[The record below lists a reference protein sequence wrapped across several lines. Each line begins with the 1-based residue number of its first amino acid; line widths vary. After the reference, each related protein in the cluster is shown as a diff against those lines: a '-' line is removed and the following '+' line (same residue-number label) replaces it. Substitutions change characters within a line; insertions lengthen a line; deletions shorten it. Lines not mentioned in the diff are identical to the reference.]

1 MRKRGIKFVAGILA
15 LMITAGVCVNNPTM
29 LDAAD
34 IQSEETWIPVEFQE
48 YCEEIGLKYGL
59 SPELLIAVIEK
70 ESSGQPQVYNKN
82 CKGLMQINE
91 PYHRDRM
98 EKLGV
103 TNIYDPYGN
112 ILLGADYLQQ
122 LFVMYQDPG
131 TVLMVY
137 NGSSKAV
144 KRGLNADYTE
154 YADSILKRTALL
166 EKIHGK

>member
-1 MRKRGIKFVAGILA
+1 MRKKVVKFAAGMLS
-15 LMITAGVCVNNPTM
+15 LMITAGIFLSNPRM

-34 IQSEETWIPVEFQE
+34 IQSEETWIPVEYQE
-48 YCEEIGLKYGL
+48 YCKEIGARYNL
-59 SPELLIAVIEK
+59 SPEFLMAVIEK
-70 ESSGQPQVYNKN
+70 ESSGQPQVYNGN

-98 EKLGV
+98 ERLGV
-103 TNIYDPYGN
+103 ADIYDPYGN
-112 ILLGADYLQQ
+112 ILLGADYLVD

-144 KRGLNADYTE
+144 KRGAAGDYTE

-166 EKIHGK
+166 EKLHGK